1 MHVLNCF
8 PKAFTDDL
16 TTGSWGYNRK
26 ARYDAYEKTVDL
38 IHLLIETVAFN
49 GNLLLNV
56 GPRADGTMPP
66 IFVDRLVGMGEWL
79 EVSEAVS
86 MQPVYLMRWH

>member
-1 MHVLNCF
+1 MICLQVHG
-8 PKAFTDDL
+8 A
-16 TTGSWGYNRK
+16 TTERQAK
-26 ARYDAYEKTVDL
+26 YDAYEMTVDL

-56 GPRADGTMPP
+56 GPHADGTMSP

-79 EVSEAVS
+79 EVSVLI
-86 MQPVYLMRWH
+86 YLMW

>member
-1 MHVLNCF
+1 MASHGFAHYF
-8 PKAFTDDL
+8 PTI
-16 TTGSWGYNRK
+16 GSWGYNRK
-26 ARYDAYEKTVDL
+26 ARYDAYEKTSDL

-66 IFVDRLVGMGEWL
+66 IFADRLVGMGEWL
-79 EVSEAVS
+79 EVSAAIVAGCFFMGDS
-86 MQPVYLMRWH
+86 Q